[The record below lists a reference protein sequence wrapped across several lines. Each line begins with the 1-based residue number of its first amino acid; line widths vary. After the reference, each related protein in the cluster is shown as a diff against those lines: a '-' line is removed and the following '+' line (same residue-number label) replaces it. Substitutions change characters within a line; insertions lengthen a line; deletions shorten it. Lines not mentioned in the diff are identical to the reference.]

1 METSLVTTKTK
12 WSIDQ
17 AHSEIDFKLR
27 HLMISNVKGS
37 FKTFDANIYTTLKDF
52 STAEI
57 DLWIDASSII
67 TGDTN
72 RDEHLKSADFFDVQK
87 HKQIT
92 FTSLTI
98 GKPDASGNHE
108 LWGELT
114 MVGITKNLKLNAQFG
129 GIINDPWKNEKA
141 GFTITG
147 IIKRSDWGLVWN
159 KALETGGLMVSD
171 EVAISC
177 EIELIRSDPKKLKM
191 EFDPAS
197 KEKSPSKA

>member
-17 AHSEIDFKLR
+17 AHSEIDFKIR

-67 TGDTN
+67 TGDAN
-72 RDEHLKSADFFDVQK
+72 RDEHLKSADFLDVQK

-98 GKPDASGNHE
+98 GKPDANGNHE

-129 GIINDPWKNEKA
+129 GLNTDPWKNEKA
-141 GFTITG
+141 GFTVTG
-147 IIKRSDWGLVWN
+147 TIKRSDWGLVWN
-159 KALETGGLMVSD
+159 TALETGGLMVSD

>member
-1 METSLVTTKTK
+1 METTLVSTKTK

-17 AHSEIDFKLR
+17 AHSVIGFKIR

-37 FKTFDANIYTTLKDF
+37 FTSFDANILTTLKDF

-67 TGDTN
+67 TGDIN
-72 RDEHLKSADFFDVQK
+72 RDEHLKSADFFDVQN

-98 GKPDASGNHE
+98 GKPDENGNHE
-108 LWGELT
+108 IWGKLT
-114 MVGITKNLKLNAQFG
+114 MRGITKNVKLNAQFG
-129 GIINDPWKNEKA
+129 GIIVDPWKNEKA

-147 IIKRSDWGLVWN
+147 TIKRSNWGLVWN
-159 KALETGGLMVSD
+159 KAIESGGLMVSD
-171 EVAISC
+171 EVLISC
-177 EIELIRSDPKKLKM
+177 EVELTNTNPKDL
-191 EFDPAS
+191 
-197 KEKSPSKA
+197 

>member
-17 AHSEIDFKLR
+17 VHSEIEFKIR

-67 TGDTN
+67 TGDDN
-72 RDEHLKSADFFDVQK
+72 RDEHLKSVDFFDVQK
-87 HKQIT
+87 HKQIS

-98 GKPDASGNHE
+98 GKPDEDGNHE

-114 MVGITKNLKLNAQFG
+114 MVGVTRNLKLNVQFG
-129 GIINDPWKNEKA
+129 GIVNDPWKNEKA
-141 GFTITG
+141 GFNVTG
-147 IIKRSDWGLVWN
+147 TIKRSDWGLVWN
-159 KALETGGLMVSD
+159 KALETGGFMVSD
-171 EVAISC
+171 EVTISC
-177 EIELIRSDPKKLKM
+177 EIELINSNPNDLKIELESTVVQKM
-191 EFDPAS
+191 NI
-197 KEKSPSKA
+197 